1 MMLVHWIVFELR
13 LMLCEFAMM
22 ILAVILLVL
31 VLVISV
37 LLAKHRQLIIIQLIV
52 LGPADLQIV
61 AEIHALSSLV
71 LIFTTHSPALEM
83 LFAIE
88 MTLPVVMFAV
98 RSQFAQ
104 LMPVFVVL
112 TTI

>member
-1 MMLVHWIVFELR
+1 
-13 LMLCEFAMM
+13 
-22 ILAVILLVL
+22 
-31 VLVISV
+31 
-37 LLAKHRQLIIIQLIV
+37 
-52 LGPADLQIV
+52 
-61 AEIHALSSLV
+61 
-71 LIFTTHSPALEM
+71 M

-88 MTLPVVMFAV
+88 TTLPVVMFAV